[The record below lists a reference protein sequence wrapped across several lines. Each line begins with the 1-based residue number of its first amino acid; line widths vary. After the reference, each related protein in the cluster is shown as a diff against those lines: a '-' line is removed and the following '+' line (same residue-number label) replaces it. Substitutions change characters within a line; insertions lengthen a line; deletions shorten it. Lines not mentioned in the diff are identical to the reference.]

1 MKLSKYEQETII
13 NWNKADDLVSI
24 STFDKALAN
33 KLLKAGY
40 RPTEQRLFENNIM
53 SYEFEVSKDVLAV
66 GLKKK
71 YHYSEDRKMEARIR
85 MEKAREA
92 KNKKSSD

>member
-1 MKLSKYEQETII
+1 MKLTKREQETII
-13 NWNKADDLVSI
+13 NWNRADDLVSI

-40 RPTEQRLFENNIM
+40 RPTEQRLFENNVM
-53 SYEFEVSKDVLAV
+53 SYEFELYKDVLAI

-85 MEKAREA
+85 MENARKA

>member
-1 MKLSKYEQETII
+1 MEQGRRSRKYFYFRQ
-13 NWNKADDLVSI
+13 SI
-24 STFDKALAN
+24 GQQTA
-33 KLLKAGY
+33 Y
-40 RPTEQRLFENNIM
+40 RPTEQRLFENNVM
-53 SYEFEVSKDVLAV
+53 SYEFELSKDVLAI

-85 MEKAREA
+85 MENARKA

>member
-1 MKLSKYEQETII
+1 MKLTKREQETII

-40 RPTEQRLFENNIM
+40 RPTEQRLFENNVM
-53 SYEFEVSKDVLAV
+53 SYEFELSKDVLAI

-71 YHYSEDRKMEARIR
+71 YYYSEDRKMEARIR
-85 MEKAREA
+85 MKKAREA

>member
-1 MKLSKYEQETII
+1 MKLTKREQETII
-13 NWNKADDLVSI
+13 NWNRADDLVSI

-40 RPTEQRLFENNIM
+40 RPTEQRLFENNVM
-53 SYEFEVSKDVLAV
+53 SYEFELSKDVLAI

-85 MEKAREA
+85 MENARKA